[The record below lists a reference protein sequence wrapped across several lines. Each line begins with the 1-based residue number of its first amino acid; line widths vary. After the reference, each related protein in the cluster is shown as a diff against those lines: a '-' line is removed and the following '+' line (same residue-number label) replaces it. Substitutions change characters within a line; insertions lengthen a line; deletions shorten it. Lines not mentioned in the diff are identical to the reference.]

1 MRRKAQVVTASRA
14 ASAAAWTSGVNCW
27 IGQYGVDV
35 LADEPGGAP
44 RQVESLFDRVDRV
57 EHLLEASHLNAGG
70 NR

>member
-1 MRRKAQVVTASRA
+1 MTRPKRIYGGEQEKVQ
-14 ASAAAWTSGVNCW
+14 G
-27 IGQYGVDV
+27 GQYGVDV